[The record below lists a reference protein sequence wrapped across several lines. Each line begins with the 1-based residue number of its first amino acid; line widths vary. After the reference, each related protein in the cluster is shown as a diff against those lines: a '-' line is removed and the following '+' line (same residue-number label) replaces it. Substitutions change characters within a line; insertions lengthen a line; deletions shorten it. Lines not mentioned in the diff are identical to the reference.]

1 MIRVPHDIVAE
12 LKSIPVERVAEEL
25 GLDVKR
31 HSALCFMHDD
41 HHPSL
46 VFNVKANAW
55 RCYACDKGGSTITLV
70 MAYFGVGFHD
80 ACSWMCE
87 RFLNRTLEDQV
98 FLSSK
103 PFKKKDNIKK
113 ELPQSLDKEVLD
125 WFFSVAGL
133 SPIAQRFL
141 YDARGYSPEVVS
153 SLGILSITSS
163 KLFVKAVINRFG
175 KSRGISSGLLFESR
189 HGVIFPYFQTPCL
202 IFPYRNLQGEIVSVQ
217 SRYLGEKSDIPR
229 FQFLKGSS
237 VHIFNQPVLE
247 GLVSDEPL
255 YIAEGVTD
263 CLALLSMGL
272 KAVAVPGASMFKE
285 ADIEL
290 LKGCHLRMYPDNDEA
305 GKRLYSRLRTLFAS
319 VDTEVEMLSLPDD
332 CKDVSDFFV
341 KYKKKGI
348 TV

>member
-12 LKSIPVERVAEEL
+12 LKAIPVERVAEEL

-55 RCYACDKGGSTITLV
+55 RCYACDKGGSTIALV

-87 RFLNRTLEDQV
+87 RFLNRTLEDQD

-153 SLGILSITSS
+153 SLGISSITSS

-175 KSRGISSGLLFESR
+175 KSRGISRGLLFESR
-189 HGVIFPYFQTPCL
+189 HGAIFPYFQTPCL

-217 SRYLGEKSDIPR
+217 SRYLGEISDTSFSVSQGLFCPC
-229 FQFLKGSS
+229 FQSTCVG
-237 VHIFNQPVLE
+237 
-247 GLVSDEPL
+247 
-255 YIAEGVTD
+255 
-263 CLALLSMGL
+263 
-272 KAVAVPGASMFKE
+272 
-285 ADIEL
+285 
-290 LKGCHLRMYPDNDEA
+290 
-305 GKRLYSRLRTLFAS
+305 RT
-319 VDTEVEMLSLPDD
+319 
-332 CKDVSDFFV
+332 CK
-341 KYKKKGI
+341 
-348 TV
+348 